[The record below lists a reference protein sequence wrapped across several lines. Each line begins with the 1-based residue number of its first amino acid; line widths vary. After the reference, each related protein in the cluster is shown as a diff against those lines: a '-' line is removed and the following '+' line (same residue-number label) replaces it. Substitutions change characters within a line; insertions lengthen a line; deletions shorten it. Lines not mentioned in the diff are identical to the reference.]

1 MSEHASALALIELI
15 YEAALDPKNWEVF
28 LAKLSDQLGGAA
40 AVLVLE
46 LPDGSDADHAT
57 RTSVYRHG
65 LGEEYT
71 AVFQRHYARGLPWGS
86 FLDLD
91 CALSFVSASD
101 RFPDSELPKTDFY
114 REYMR
119 PQGLAAEGPIAHVI
133 HGREPGHISGLA
145 LYRRDVA
152 RAFCAADFALCD
164 RLVPHLA
171 RAYAIHCELGG
182 SLRKRAALAAVVDRL
197 PIGIVLLDSRQR
209 AVMVNRS
216 AQRIAGLDEGLR
228 IDATGLHAHDTKHQT
243 LLRKLI
249 AHAIE
254 SGVESGISE
263 RSFLSIPR
271 ASGARPFVL
280 MATSLLD
287 PEIPGAQRDVAACV
301 FISDPDAREVCG
313 TAVLEQ
319 LYNLTGAEAELVAL
333 LAEGRSLEEIA
344 GTRGVTMNTVRS
356 QLKQVF
362 SKTAT
367 NRQGELLQLVL
378 TGVATLQD
386 PVLKAP
392 PPRASLRPQLRRE
405 PRGQTAIAAR

>member
-1 MSEHASALALIELI
+1 MSAEASALALIELI
-15 YEAALDPKNWEVF
+15 YEAALEPKYWELF
-28 LAKLSDQLGGAA
+28 LAKLSNELGGAA

-46 LPDGSDADHAT
+46 LPDGSDADRAP

-71 AVFQRHYARGLPWGS
+71 EVFQRHYARGLPWGS

-91 CALSFVSASD
+91 CSLSFVSASD
-101 RFPDSELPKTDFY
+101 RFPDTALPSTDFY
-114 REYMR
+114 REYMQ
-119 PQGLAAEGPIAHVI
+119 PQMLAAEGPIAHVI
-133 HGREPGHISGLA
+133 HGREPGHLSGLA
-145 LYRRDVA
+145 LYRREGA

-171 RAYAIHCELGG
+171 RAYAIHCELRG
-182 SLRKRAALAAVVDRL
+182 SLRERAALAAVLDRL
-197 PIGIVLLDSRQR
+197 PIGVVLLDARQR

-228 IDATGLHAHDTKHQT
+228 IDGTGLHARDPKQQA

-254 SGVESGISE
+254 SGSEGGIGE
-263 RSFLSIPR
+263 RSFLSLPR
-271 ASGARPFVL
+271 ASGRRPLVL

-287 PEIPGAQRDVAACV
+287 PGIAGARCDVAACV
-301 FISDPDAREVCG
+301 FVSDPNAREVCG
-313 TAVLEQ
+313 TEVLEL

-344 GTRGVTMNTVRS
+344 DARRVTMNTVRS

-367 NRQGELLQLVL
+367 SRQGELLQLVL

-386 PVLKAP
+386 PAPKQP
-392 PPRASLRPQLRRE
+392 PPPKSARPQSR
-405 PRGQTAIAAR
+405 TASRNPVACAAR